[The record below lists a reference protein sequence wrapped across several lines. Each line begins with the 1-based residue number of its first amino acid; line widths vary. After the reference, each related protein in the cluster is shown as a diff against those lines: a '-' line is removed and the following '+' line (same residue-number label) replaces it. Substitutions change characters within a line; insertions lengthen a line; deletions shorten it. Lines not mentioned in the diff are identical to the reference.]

1 MTNIFPNLFV
11 PMSARQVGI
20 RMPKGPRTS
29 EIWYFTFVDKNA
41 PKEVYEAQRFRSR
54 ILCFFGRTSY
64 AVYLTHLPI
73 LGLMHGLLLGAR
85 PDVATPAQ
93 WLVTF
98 ASLPLCALAGW
109 LLTLFVEEPITA
121 YGRTWTWS
129 TVPRRAGTA
138 VAEAAPPQL

>member
-1 MTNIFPNLFV
+1 MLLLSLAFLGVLAGRRAPAFAVLYPLLTATAAAAFLL
-11 PMSARQVGI
+11 SLARG
-20 RMPKGPRTS
+20 
-29 EIWYFTFVDKNA
+29 A
-41 PKEVYEAQRFRSR
+41 PEAQRFRSR

-129 TVPRRAGTA
+129 AVPRRAGMA
-138 VAEAAPPQL
+138 AAEAAPPQL